1 MAVEIRRRTVE
12 ALREDLVA
20 VLDEHG
26 LNYLSFTITYSSK
39 RRHGQIQFE
48 ESFEVKQERLPL
60 NGQNGSEGD
69 GER

>member
-1 MAVEIRRRTVE
+1 MAVETRSRTVD
-12 ALREDLVA
+12 ALRQDLVA

-26 LNYLSFTITYSSK
+26 LNYSSFTITYSSK

-60 NGQNGSEGD
+60 NGQKGGEGD
-69 GER
+69 DN